1 VLRWRDRFTSIP
13 LEIALAVVGAQESYV
28 LIDGAPLPT
37 VRPLLSP
44 GRHVLT
50 VVASGVEPGR
60 FAFLLWATCPDAGD
74 DPLLWTPGA
83 LGTWSATG
91 SEGAAGA
98 AEWLPCQP
106 GQIEQSKNTPYS
118 VTRTLRLGAQPLTID
133 ASLTPA
139 PSTGTVWLRASFE
152 MPEAR

>member
-13 LEIALAVVGAQESYV
+13 LEIVIAVIEAQESYV

-50 VVASGVEPGR
+50 VVAGGVEPSR
-60 FAFLLWATCPDAGD
+60 FAFLLWAWSPDGGD
-74 DPLLWTPGA
+74 DPLLWTPGPP
-83 LGTWSATG
+83 GTWSATG
-91 SEGAAGA
+91 SDPDADAAQ
-98 AEWLPCQP
+98 WLPCPP

-118 VTRTLRLGAQPLTID
+118 VTRALRLGAQPLTID
-133 ASLTPA
+133 ASLTGA
-139 PSTGTVWLRASFE
+139 ASTGTVWLRASFE